1 MSAVFNYLKEQ
12 NIKFENI
19 RELCSNRTLNEI
31 YPKLNVLKKNK
42 YFTIILDN
50 EESFEYIFKNKIRLK
65 LYTADKS
72 FIEKS
77 IDCYQEIVE
86 FIKLIQL
93 DINDILINNNKH
105 LNLNQNISHLD
116 NYLEN
121 DILQLNEIILKVP
134 IISIDKVLFNLRTYL
149 PLRLSEYFYDYF
161 PYEDKTDLSK
171 IKYYESQQRK
181 EIEQNIYDLH
191 VNKDL
196 RKYKLTGPTSNGK
209 SFTFFFLSRCHNNM
223 MYINL
228 KVIKNKEKE
237 KEKLLKIIISE
248 LSRLSLTKE

>member
-1 MSAVFNYLKEQ
+1 M
-12 NIKFENI
+12 
-19 RELCSNRTLNEI
+19 
-31 YPKLNVLKKNK
+31 
-42 YFTIILDN
+42 
-50 EESFEYIFKNKIRLK
+50 
-65 LYTADKS
+65 
-72 FIEKS
+72 
-77 IDCYQEIVE
+77 
-86 FIKLIQL
+86 
-93 DINDILINNNKH
+93 
-105 LNLNQNISHLD
+105 
-116 NYLEN
+116 
-121 DILQLNEIILKVP
+121 KVP
-134 IISIDKVLFNLRTYL
+134 IISIDKVLFNERTYL

-223 MYINL
+223 MYINI
-228 KVIKNKEKE
+228 KVIKNKE

-248 LSRLSLTKE
+248 LSRLSLTKELID